1 MERKIDYLARI
12 AMTITAILFTTAIF
26 SIIIFISS
34 FDKLLT
40 DIISVILLV
49 ISLVFS
55 QDIREF
61 IEMIWEKN

>member
-12 AMTITAILFTTAIF
+12 AMTITAILFATAIF

-34 FDKLLT
+34 FNKLLT
-40 DIISVILLV
+40 DIISAILLV